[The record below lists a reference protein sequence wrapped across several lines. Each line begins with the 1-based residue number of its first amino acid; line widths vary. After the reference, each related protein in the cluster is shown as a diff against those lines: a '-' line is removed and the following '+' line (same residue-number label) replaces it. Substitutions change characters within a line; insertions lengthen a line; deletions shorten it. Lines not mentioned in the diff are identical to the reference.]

1 MLPPTRLPAMSV
13 SFTFALLL
21 VGGIAALGL
30 MLLIL
35 LIMLMVRSA
44 NMRPG
49 G

>member
-1 MLPPTRLPAMSV
+1 MSV

-21 VGGIAALGL
+21 LGGFAALGL

-44 NMRPG
+44 NMRADG
-49 G
+49 

>member
-1 MLPPTRLPAMSV
+1 MSV

-21 VGGIAALGL
+21 LGGIAAQGL

>member
-1 MLPPTRLPAMSV
+1 MSV

-21 VGGIAALGL
+21 LGGIAALGL
-30 MLLIL
+30 MLLIS

-44 NMRPG
+44 SMRSG

>member
-1 MLPPTRLPAMSV
+1 MSV

-21 VGGIAALGL
+21 LGGIAALGL
-30 MLLIL
+30 MLLIS

>member
-1 MLPPTRLPAMSV
+1 MSA

-21 VGGIAALGL
+21 LGGIAALGL
-30 MLLIL
+30 MLLIS

>member
-13 SFTFALLL
+13 SFTLALLL
-21 VGGIAALGL
+21 LGSIAALGL

>member
-1 MLPPTRLPAMSV
+1 MSV

>member
-1 MLPPTRLPAMSV
+1 MSV

-21 VGGIAALGL
+21 LGGIAALGL

>member
-1 MLPPTRLPAMSV
+1 MSV

-21 VGGIAALGL
+21 LGGIAALGL
-30 MLLIL
+30 MLLIS

-44 NMRPG
+44 NMRSG

>member
-1 MLPPTRLPAMSV
+1 MSPPARLPAMSV

-21 VGGIAALGL
+21 LGGIAALGL

>member
-1 MLPPTRLPAMSV
+1 MSV

-21 VGGIAALGL
+21 LGAIAALGL

-35 LIMLMVRSA
+35 LITFMVRSA
-44 NMRPG
+44 NMRSG

>member
-1 MLPPTRLPAMSV
+1 MSV

-21 VGGIAALGL
+21 LGGIAALSL
-30 MLLIL
+30 MLLIS